1 MMSFRRTVFLLAIA
15 MAFAGVSLRAQPAP
29 GGSTKSPVKS
39 PVALFRELLAMS
51 PQERMEA
58 IAIRPQEIQKRILE
72 KLNEYEI
79 LPNELR
85 ELRLRETE
93 LRWYLRPLMDE
104 ARTNRP
110 ALLAQVPDE
119 LRAEVAE
126 RLQLWDLLPES
137 LQEQFKDNDLIASYS
152 AQARTATP
160 AQREEILRQISVSP
174 ERLDDLKREFNRWV
188 AMSDADRQKAVAGFN
203 KFFEL
208 TPTQKEKTLD
218 SLSDDE
224 RQQMEQTLSSYQNLT
239 PKQRAQCISSFEK
252 FAKMGAGE
260 RQQFLKNAER
270 WRDMT
275 PEERQKWR
283 QLVIVAPIMPPPSL
297 PPQVVP
303 TNRTL
308 LRGAT
313 TIADN

>member
-1 MMSFRRTVFLLAIA
+1 MMSFRRTVFLLMMA
-15 MAFAGVSLRAQPAP
+15 MSFVGVSLRAQPAP
-29 GGSTKSPVKS
+29 GGGTNSPKS

-51 PQERMEA
+51 PQERREA
-58 IAIRPQEIQKRILE
+58 IAIRPQETQNRILE

-85 ELRLRETE
+85 EVRLRETE

-110 ALLAQVPDE
+110 AILARIPEE
-119 LRAEVAE
+119 LRGEVAE
-126 RLQLWDLLPES
+126 RLRLWDLLPPD
-137 LQEQFKDNDLIASYS
+137 LQEQWKDNDLIASYF
-152 AQARTATP
+152 AQARNATP
-160 AQREEILRQISVSP
+160 AQREEILRQISFSP
-174 ERLDDLKREFNRWV
+174 ERLDDLKKEFDRWQ
-188 AMSDADRQKAVAGFN
+188 AMSETDRQRAVAGFN

-208 TPTQKEKTLD
+208 TPNQKEKTLD

-224 RQQMEQTLSSYQNLT
+224 RQQIEQTLASYQNLT

-252 FAKMGAGE
+252 FARMSVAE
-260 RQQFLKNAER
+260 RQQFLKNAEQ

-283 QLVIVAPIMPPPSL
+283 QLVIVAPILPPNL
-297 PPQVVP
+297 PPQPLP
-303 TNRTL
+303 TNRTG
-308 LRGAT
+308 LRGGT
-313 TIADN
+313 TVAGN